1 MTKAIEQ
8 WFDELEGRYCDGTL
22 NDAGADLSHRCG
34 EFMMRAAIPLVAL
47 VGKETQ
53 EIVDFCVWVG
63 KYAHYTMCR
72 LFGKSTQMNI
82 DNAKQLLYGCQDR
95 RKTSQPILDLL
106 NDTFTLEQFKD
117 MRRRYG
123 LYSNVRPLITYYI
136 KMGRL
141 KRLGRGVYRKV
152 MV

>member
-1 MTKAIEQ
+1 
-8 WFDELEGRYCDGTL
+8 
-22 NDAGADLSHRCG
+22 
-34 EFMMRAAIPLVAL
+34 MMRAAIPLVAL
-47 VGKETQ
+47 EGKETK

-95 RKTSQPILDLL
+95 RRTSQPILDLL

-152 MV
+152 KV